1 MGEFSTGKN
10 FINLKF
16 KDKIEANQFR
26 KSIEEKI
33 IELKL
38 KWKVGSKFVEGI
50 NQTTGTPAYK
60 GFNGLPEGNKL
71 ILTSDASRILRRSQ
85 SFCEGGEIEKQIFV
99 ENFLNIEPETENEVE
114 MESIESNGK
123 EGSTAIRS
131 EQHTTKE
138 NKWNILRKRM
148 TLTVKKDY
156 NTLPSSPT
164 NFKHVSHVGW
174 NPNRFGHPVH
184 HSGLASTK
192 EEAIT
197 NNEKL
202 EIKLLAPIGAPATN
216 ILMED
221 VKNSDERILKKFA
234 KSTKLS
240 PDDSEY
246 HKISNFFKSEECLN
260 SATSEKNEQMIKN
273 VNILK
278 DSSNEISKNNI
289 TKEDS
294 FEEISDHGSH
304 RLQRSR
310 SGSQPKQADLDW
322 ENTLGNLRKS
332 IASIS
337 GPRLKQ
343 SDESSLD
350 ITP

>member
-1 MGEFSTGKN
+1 M
-10 FINLKF
+10 KF
-16 KDKIEANQFR
+16 KDKIDANQFR

-38 KWKVGSKFVEGI
+38 KWKVGSKFAEGI
-50 NQTTGTPAYK
+50 NQTKGTTSHK
-60 GFNGLPEGNKL
+60 TSNGVSLRNKL

-99 ENFLNIEPETENEVE
+99 ENFLNVEPETKNEVE
-114 MESIESNGK
+114 MENIENDGK
-123 EGSTAIRS
+123 EGPTAIRS
-131 EQHTTKE
+131 VQHTTKE

-148 TLTVKKDY
+148 TMTVKKDY

-174 NPNRFGHPVH
+174 NPNRFGQPVH
-184 HSGLASTK
+184 HSGLAATT
-192 EEAIT
+192 EETIT
-197 NNEKL
+197 NNGKL
-202 EIKLLAPIGAPATN
+202 EIKLVAPIGASATN
-216 ILMED
+216 MLKED
-221 VKNSDERILKKFA
+221 VKNEDEHTLRKFV
-234 KSTKLS
+234 KNTKLS

-260 SATSEKNEQMIKN
+260 SESPEQNEQMIKN

-278 DSSNEISKNNI
+278 ESSNETSQNNI
-289 TKEDS
+289 AKEDS